1 MCLDLCLGKGPL
13 WFDSCKQPPPVSDH
27 SAFAFWVIACL
38 LEIRL
43 YRVITCSALG
53 LYIQQGVDVLTIV
66 FIAQLYCL
74 RNSLLP

>member
-1 MCLDLCLGKGPL
+1 MCVDLCLAKGPL
-13 WFDSCKQPPPVSDH
+13 WFDSCKRPPPISDH

-38 LEIRL
+38 RQVQL
-43 YRVITCSALG
+43 YGVITCSALG
-53 LYIQQGVDVLTIV
+53 RCIQQGVDVLTIV